1 MSILKSEECQICKKS
16 FSRQDDSVEIV
27 VCPICGAPYHRECYD
42 SVKECVFENV
52 HGTES
57 DYCHLK
63 DRNVSTSSHSSL
75 EAYDNFGG
83 GNDLEN
89 KDRLDNLGVSEGDL
103 KKLKNIRKNVV
114 KVKNG
119 YKSKK
124 KDGER
129 DFFGSDREG
138 CSFDEENF
146 HEGVSVFDFAKFVFF
161 NSKYYLESFKRIKEK
176 NRSRFNFCAFWFPAA
191 WFLYRKQYKIGSFL
205 LILSSIFSVI
215 VSFLRVRVLPPIV
228 KQIFGSNALSFS
240 DFSFFSYFDFSESF
254 SRLTFIQKVLVFL
267 PSISEVLTL
276 IVMFLVG
283 FFANKIY
290 FRFCTNKIKS
300 IKSKFS
306 PGAEYDFALI
316 KEGGV
321 NHKALI
327 LAIVC
332 YLVVNYLP
340 GFFVK

>member
-1 MSILKSEECQICKKS
+1 MSILKSERCQVCKE
-16 FSRQDDSVEIV
+16 SVFCEDGSIEVV
-27 VCPICGAPYHRECYD
+27 VCPVCGAPYHKNCYN
-42 SVKECVFENV
+42 SVKKCVFEDV

-57 DYCHLK
+57 DYCHLRDVK
-63 DRNVSTSSHSSL
+63 KGDVSTCSDVETCNDSAS
-75 EAYDNFGG
+75 NGG
-83 GNDLEN
+83 DDL
-89 KDRLDNLGVSEGDL
+89 KSKGRLDSIGSFEGGL
-103 KKLKNIRKNVV
+103 KKLKDIGKNIIKT
-114 KVKNG
+114 KDE
-119 YKSKK
+119 YKSKQRGK
-124 KDGER
+124 EK
-129 DFFGSDREG
+129 DFFGSDRADY
-138 CSFDEENF
+138 SFDDEDF

-176 NRSRFNFCAFWFPAA
+176 NRSKFNFCAFWFPAA

-215 VSFLRVRVLPPIV
+215 VSFLRARVLPPIV
-228 KQIFGSNALSFS
+228 KQIFGSNTF
-240 DFSFFSYFDFSESF
+240 DFSFFDYFNFSESF
-254 SRLTFIQKVLVFL
+254 SKLTFIQKVLVFL

-276 IVMFLVG
+276 IVMFLTG

-300 IKSKFS
+300 IKSKLL
-306 PGAEYDFALI
+306 PGNEYDIALI

-332 YLVVNYLP
+332 YLIGDYLP
-340 GFFVK
+340 KFFIR